1 MKKLQLNSKS
11 KQNSLIFLCL
21 LTSFFSTYG
30 QKTPEITMEKVAEK
44 CKDLPRDKRVTV
56 KVARFSVSSK
66 SISAHATFGEELS
79 TMLTSAIQQTNCFR
93 VLETNKNAVDATDEM
108 AFNQDGFTNGSG
120 PKAGEML
127 GAQLIVTGEITD
139 FSEGTKNTSVL
150 GVSVGSNQAT
160 VGFTLKLLDPQKGEI
175 LFSKDINMKGSS
187 SGFSGMKILGV
198 ETAGKTE
205 NRAVQDALQKAIIKA
220 VEVMVDARD
229 KIEIPEPMKAPVI
242 KKYSSQNC
250 SMLRNG
256 SPKIM
261 ILITE
266 ATTAGTSRDNS
277 AEDIARRE
285 RELTLKEKESSISNT
300 NTIISGIFGRKNAN
314 ESGRRDETASKQSLA
329 TAVYKKVEIEQTATA
344 TELTRHFVEAGFRVI
359 DPKMFAKMRQKGD
372 SLAGDMGG
380 IAAEGLKMGAN
391 IVITG
396 QAISERTSS
405 QGSMANCRARLEI
418 KAIATEDGSILATNT
433 ISAGGMDVSETVANK
448 VALQRAS
455 FDMSQYL
462 MSKLCSMNIQFAG
475 AGGGATKVVNSFAKP
490 TSGTGA
496 NMTEIVLQNVNFTQL
511 QAITNFI
518 KTNSKIK
525 EVRKSLN
532 GKEGHLEIDH
542 STNTDA
548 IAELLSTCKTHS
560 IEVTGMEGNRIE
572 ASVK

>member
-1 MKKLQLNSKS
+1 
-11 KQNSLIFLCL
+11 
-21 LTSFFSTYG
+21 
-30 QKTPEITMEKVAEK
+30 MEKVAEK

-66 SISAHATFGEELS
+66 STQAHATFGDELS

-93 VLETNKNAVDATDEM
+93 VLETNKNTVDATDEM
-108 AFNQDGFTNGSG
+108 AFNQDGFTNGTG
-120 PKAGEML
+120 PKAGEMT
-127 GAQLIVTGEITD
+127 GTQLIVTGEITD
-139 FSEGTKNTSVL
+139 FTEGTKNTSLL

-160 VGFTLKLLDPQKGEI
+160 LGFTLKLLDPQKGEI

-187 SGFSGMKILGV
+187 SGFSGVKMFGLQAG
-198 ETAGKTE
+198 GKTE

-229 KIEIPEPMKAPVI
+229 KIEMPEPMKAPVI
-242 KKYSSQNC
+242 KKFSPQNC

-266 ATTAGTSRDNS
+266 ATTGGTNRDNS
-277 AEDIARRE
+277 NTDIARRE
-285 RELTLKEKESSISNT
+285 RELQLKEKEASINNT
-300 NTIISGIFGRKNAN
+300 NAIITGIFGRKNSN
-314 ESGRRDETASKQSLA
+314 ENSKKEETASKQNLT
-329 TAVYKKVEIEQTATA
+329 TAVYKTVTIEQSATE

-359 DPKMFAKMRQKGD
+359 DPKMFAKMRQKSD
-372 SLAGDMGG
+372 SLGADMGG
-380 IAAEGLKMGAN
+380 LAAEGLKMGAN

-433 ISAGGMDVSETVANK
+433 ISAGGMDVSEVIANK

-462 MSKLCSMNIQFAG
+462 MNRLCGMNIQFAG
-475 AGGGATKVVNSFAKP
+475 SPKMSNSLVKP
-490 TSGTGA
+490 TSGGNS
-496 NMTEIVLQNVNFTQL
+496 NMTEIVLQNVNFAQL

-518 KTNSKIK
+518 KTNNKVK
-525 EVRKSLN
+525 EVRKSLS

-542 STNTDA
+542 TTNTDT
-548 IAELLSTCKTHS
+548 IAEFLSTYKTYN
-560 IEVTGMEGNRIE
+560 IEVTGMESNRIE
-572 ASVK
+572 ASLK